1 MPLFAYITIYI
12 YCAEAC
18 IYYYIYVRILT
29 ALTSTC
35 CGNVEGSLLALA
47 LSLALAQGLVRGLSG
62 HRLCLVQWATL
73 DAIGIVN
80 VIATC
85 FGEIQFQLHKKNK
98 ITRKNRCCH
107 FGGVRATD
115 E

>member
-12 YCAEAC
+12 YRAKAC
-18 IYYYIYVRILT
+18 IYYYIYVRIVS
-29 ALTSTC
+29 ALTSTR
-35 CGNVEGSLLALA
+35 CGNVEGSLPALT
-47 LSLALAQGLVRGLSG
+47 LGLALAQGLVRGLSG

-85 FGEIQFQLHKKNK
+85 FGEIQFQLHRNKK
-98 ITRKNRCCH
+98 ITGKKRCCH
-107 FGGVRATD
+107 LG